1 MTKRLF
7 ALAMAACM
15 TAGLLAGCKS
25 SDGGSANTSGA
36 SGSGD
41 GDATASNDSEESVEL
56 KMLMISMGLN
66 LEDADKVEAAINEY
80 IEPLVHA
87 TLDIEWLDMGDYMNQ
102 LNLKLTSGET
112 IDILPTFGSM
122 TSMWYAQ
129 DALMPITDLIQNYGQ
144 GIIDAVGEDYMKAGY
159 INGELY
165 AIPCIQSFAQ
175 NRSILYKKDIAEQY
189 NIDMSQVKTLSD
201 LTDIFAQLHEA
212 DPNLT
217 LLVSNNPND
226 PMLTDW
232 DWDGLGDEYGVLMG
246 RADTQEVVNL
256 FETDE
261 YKELVTLMHE
271 WYQAGYVQTDA
282 STTTE
287 NMGTLLSASN
297 AFATI
302 GKTRPGVI
310 EEESATCGYQLEA
323 VQLVDPLATTSTVN
337 NAVLTIPSTSAH
349 PEKAMEVLN
358 LLYTDSTFT
367 NLLYYGIEGEHYQV
381 VDEANGKIDYV
392 DGQDVT
398 TCKYVNKLTIGNSLI
413 GYLEATDS
421 DTLHSDIKAFNE
433 AAATS
438 KALGFSYDSSS
449 VSNQLAA
456 LETVAA
462 KYRRG
467 LECGSLDPE
476 TELPK
481 FIEELKNAG
490 IEDVISV
497 KQEQLDNWAN
507 SAE

>member
-7 ALAMAACM
+7 ALALAACM
-15 TAGLLAGCKS
+15 TTGLLAGCGS
-25 SDGGSANTSGA
+25 SNSGNA
-36 SGSGD
+36 SGSADSGN
-41 GDATASNDSEESVEL
+41 GGNTASSDSEESVEL

-80 IEPLVHA
+80 IEPIVHA

-102 LNLKLTSGET
+102 LNLKLTSGEE

-122 TSMWYAQ
+122 TSMWFAQ

-144 GIIDAVGEDYMKAGY
+144 GIIDAVGEEYMKAGY

-165 AIPCIQSFAQ
+165 SIPCIQSFAQ
-175 NRSILYKKDIAEQY
+175 NRALFYKKDIAEKY
-189 NIDMSQVKTLSD
+189 NIDMSQVKTLED
-201 LTDIFAQLHEA
+201 LTDVFAQLHEA
-212 DPNLT
+212 DPSLT

-226 PMLTDW
+226 PMLTGW
-232 DWDGLGDEYGVLMG
+232 DWDGLSDEYGVLMG
-246 RADTQEVVNL
+246 QADALDVVNL

-261 YKELVTLMHE
+261 YKQLVTLMHE
-271 WYQAGYVQTDA
+271 WYQEGYVQTDA

-302 GKTRPGVI
+302 AKSRPGTR
-310 EEESATCGYQLEA
+310 EEESAICGYELEE
-323 VQLVDPLATTSTVN
+323 VQLVEPLATTSTVN
-337 NAVLTIPSTSAH
+337 NVVLTIPSTAVY
-349 PEKAMEVLN
+349 PEKAMEVIN

-381 VDEANGKIDYV
+381 VDETNGKIDYV

-398 TCKYVNKLTIGNSLI
+398 TCKYVNKLTIGNTLI

-421 DTLHSDIKAFNE
+421 DTLREDTKTFNE
-433 AAATS
+433 EAAQS
-438 KALGFSYDSSS
+438 KALGFAYDSSS

-456 LETVAA
+456 LETVCA

-490 IEDVISV
+490 IDDVIAA
-497 KQEQLDNWAN
+497 KQEQLNNWAN

>member
-25 SDGGSANTSGA
+25 SDSGSANTSGA

-102 LNLKLTSGET
+102 LNLKLTSGEA

-129 DALMPITDLIQNYGQ
+129 DALMPMTDLVQNYGQ
-144 GIIDAVGEDYMKAGY
+144 GIEDAVGEEYMKAGY
-159 INGELY
+159 INGDLY
-165 AIPCIQSFAQ
+165 AIPTIQSFAQ
-175 NRSILYKKDIAEQY
+175 NRVFFYKKDIAEKY
-189 NIDMSQVKTLSD
+189 NIDMSQVKTLED
-201 LTDIFAQLHEA
+201 LSDIFVQLHEA
-212 DPNLT
+212 DPSLT

-226 PMLTDW
+226 PMLTTW

-246 RADTQEVVNL
+246 RADTTDVVNL
-256 FETDE
+256 FETDQ
-261 YKELVTLMHE
+261 YKELVTLMHK
-271 WYQAGYVQTDA
+271 WYEAGYVQTDA

-297 AFATI
+297 AFGTI
-302 GKTRPGVI
+302 GKSNPGTV
-310 EEESATCGYQLEA
+310 ENESATCGNELAE
-323 VQLVDPLATTSTVN
+323 VQLVEPLATTSTAN
-337 NAVLTIPSTSAH
+337 NTVLTIPSTSEH

-381 VDEANGKIDYV
+381 VDEAKGKIDYV
-392 DGQDVT
+392 DGQDMM
-398 TCKYVNKLTIGNSLI
+398 TCKYVNKLVIGNTLI
-413 GYLEATDS
+413 GYLESTDP
-421 DTLHSDIKAFNE
+421 DTLHDDITTFNDE
-433 AAATS
+433 AGKS
-438 KALGFSYDSSS
+438 IALGFAYDSSS

-456 LETVAA
+456 LETVCA
-462 KYRRG
+462 KYRKG
-467 LECGSLDPE
+467 LECGSLNPE

-490 IEDVISV
+490 IEDVISA